1 MSSHIEDDIMKNCEQ
16 KQKLK
21 KRENPRFYGR
31 NKLLFWNPTLQPLG
45 SFSHMA
51 PYRNSKKKTK
61 KNSPCM
67 ELELNVLGIAR
78 KLVKHVVHLLERK
91 K

>member
-51 PYRNSKKKTK
+51 PYRNSKKNTK
-61 KNSPCM
+61 KKEFATHFEQKFTMYGVRIKRAWYC
-67 ELELNVLGIAR
+67 
-78 KLVKHVVHLLERK
+78 
-91 K
+91 